1 MPRRARV
8 VFAGVP
14 HHVTQ
19 RGNHRERVF
28 FSEGDEAAYLRL
40 LRHHASEHAVEVV
53 AYCLMPN
60 HVHHVVIPS
69 SPHGLH
75 QLFKAVH
82 GQYAQRVN
90 RMRDQKGHLWQG
102 RFFSSPLDS
111 NYFVNAVRY
120 VELNPVRARIVE
132 KAEDYPWSTAAVHC
146 GMRKSLFQD
155 MKSVST
161 LLPDASSWSRWL
173 ADGLAIEPTEILRRN
188 SSRNLPCGTTE
199 FVAQL
204 ASSVGRTLEYV
215 RHGGPR
221 PMRGAAKSKQG
232 ERPLGQGRSPR
243 ETTSSR

>member
-1 MPRRARV
+1 M
-8 VFAGVP
+8 FTGIP

-28 FSEGDEAAYLRL
+28 FREGDEAAYLRL
-40 LRHHASEHAVEVV
+40 LCDHASEHAVEIV

-69 SPHGLH
+69 SPQGLH
-75 QLFKAVH
+75 RMFKAVH

-90 RMRDQKGHLWQG
+90 RMRGQKSHLWQG
-102 RFFSSPLDS
+102 RFFSSPLDAS
-111 NYFVNAVRY
+111 YFVNAVRY
-120 VELNPVRARIVE
+120 VELNPVWARIVE

-146 GMRKSLFQD
+146 GLRKCVVLGKILRFG
-155 MKSVST
+155 
-161 LLPDASSWSRWL
+161 LLPDAGSWSRWL
-173 ADGLAIEPTEILRRN
+173 ADGLAIEPIEILRRN
-188 SSRNLPCGTTE
+188 SCRNLPCGTTE

-204 ASSVGRTLEYV
+204 ARSAGRSLEYV

-221 PMRGAAKSKQG
+221 PMRGAATSKQG

-243 ETTSSR
+243 ETTS